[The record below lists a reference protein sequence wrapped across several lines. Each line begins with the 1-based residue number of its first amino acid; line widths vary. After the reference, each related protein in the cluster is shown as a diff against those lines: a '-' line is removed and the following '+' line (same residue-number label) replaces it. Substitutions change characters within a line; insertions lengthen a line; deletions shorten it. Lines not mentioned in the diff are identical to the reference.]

1 MWLARA
7 SRCSPWPNTKSSG
20 GDAPL
25 PPPLSSGAQG
35 LFHGSV
41 SFLGLSS
48 LLLQRERTAADQ
60 TLLSCSFWLPL
71 PPPPPPPCLSQ
82 SLSPSL
88 SVSATGPWTPSAPP
102 PPSLTRSAWLVPSWC
117 VPACRGWH
125 RGNRAQG
132 SVRTAGVLFFPSRPG
147 SRCSEQSSSLRNSG
161 SWAFILF
168 LFF

>member
-60 TLLSCSFWLPL
+60 TLLSCSFWLPPPRPPSTL
-71 PPPPPPPCLSQ
+71 PPSVPQSLAICLS
-82 SLSPSL
+82 
-88 SVSATGPWTPSAPP
+88 
-102 PPSLTRSAWLVPSWC
+102 
-117 VPACRGWH
+117 H
-125 RGNRAQG
+125 R
-132 SVRTAGVLFFPSRPG
+132 PMD
-147 SRCSEQSSSLRNSG
+147 SRCPASALPHQVCLAGAVLVCARLQWLALWEPSPGVCADSRSPVLPLTPR
-161 SWAFILF
+161 IPL
-168 LFF
+168 L